1 MATNEFLTQ
10 CERTV
15 NTAAG
20 RDLSADEMEG
30 LVRDMNDTTRRIL
43 ASNEALSL
51 EEAAMRAAEELS
63 NAHALAKQIEAR
75 NKAINTRIAA
85 QRLGELRTTWKD
97 RPDIGL
103 EALLVGRNDART
115 GSRRSVA
122 SEVAQLR
129 GKYQAGINYDFDRAG
144 LVKFIASGSNDR
156 EIADAMWRIGRGES
170 TDGMTRQSV
179 SAAQIIMKWQES
191 ARIDENRAGAWIR
204 KEPGYI
210 VRQSHDIMKIRAAG
224 YDAWRNAILPR
235 LDERTFDGVADR
247 EQFLLNVYNGLAS
260 GVHLTSEKPD
270 WMSGFKGSANAARR
284 ASQERVLHFKDGIA
298 WHEYNQQF
306 GTGSLRE
313 AMFGGLNSAA
323 RNTGMMRVLGTNP
336 QNMFTYL
343 SDTIAEDIRKTGNP
357 AALADYTSQVKRIN
371 RTVMPQID
379 GSLNIPG
386 SVGMANSSAAVRG
399 WLRMSQLG
407 GAVIS
412 SFNDVPVA
420 ATEMRYQGQNF
431 MQAMLGALKG
441 RLTRY
446 NSEEQKEILSSIGV
460 YSDGMTQEIVRRM
473 SGDDSLTG
481 KMGRAQQLFFKYN
494 LMNFW
499 TESGRNSNALM
510 ITNWLA
516 QNAYLPH
523 SGLSDD
529 LRRVLDLHGIGER
542 EWDIYRNMD
551 MADSEGRKFMT
562 TSGIRGVP
570 DDVIAGYVES
580 KGLKPTER
588 AITDARDQL
597 ESQLRGYILDRLN
610 IAMSEPG
617 ERTQA
622 FMKMGTVP
630 GTAIG
635 EAVRFA
641 GQYKSFTAS
650 FMQNVMGREVF
661 GRGYTPAGLG
671 ESKTT
676 SLTNALLRNG
686 NGAFLGAA
694 NLFVW
699 ATMFGYISMQTK
711 LMLKG
716 QTPRPANAKTF
727 LAAAAQGGGLGIL
740 GDFMFGEVNRMG
752 AGPVTSLMGPAASNA
767 DSIVKL
773 LQQTSRGDADLGDWY
788 RTALDNT
795 PFLNVFWLRTAMNG
809 LILNRIQDALD
820 PGSLERYQ
828 RRVEREQGN
837 DFLIPPSQF
846 MIGK

>member
-1 MATNEFLTQ
+1 MANEFLTQ
-10 CERTV
+10 CEMTV

-20 RDLSADEMEG
+20 RKLSEDEMSS
-30 LVRDMNDTTRRIL
+30 LVHDMNDVTNRIL
-43 ASNEALSL
+43 AGNEALSL

-63 NAHALAKQIEAR
+63 NRDQLAKVIEAR

-103 EALLVGRNDART
+103 EAMLVGRNDART

-129 GKYQAGINYDFDRAG
+129 GKYNSGINYDFDQAG
-144 LVKFIASGSNDR
+144 LVKFISSGSNDR
-156 EIADAMWRIGRGES
+156 EIADAMWRIGRGQKL
-170 TDGMTRQSV
+170 DGMTGQSV
-179 SAAQIIMKWQES
+179 EAAKIISKWQES
-191 ARIDENRAGAWIR
+191 ARADENRAGAWVG
-204 KEPGYI
+204 KVPGYI
-210 VRQSHDIMKIRAAG
+210 VRQSHDILKIRAAG
-224 YDAWRNAILPR
+224 YESWRNAILPR
-235 LDERTFDGVADR
+235 LDDVTFDGITDR
-247 EQFLLNVYNGLAS
+247 EKFLKNVYDGLAS
-260 GVHLTSEKPD
+260 GVHLSADKPD
-270 WMSGFKGSANAARR
+270 WMNGFKGSQNAAKR
-284 ASQERVLHFKDGIA
+284 ASQERVLHFKDGVS

-313 AMFGGLNSAA
+313 ALFGGLNNAS
-323 RNTGMMRVLGTNP
+323 RTTGMMRVLGTNP
-336 QNMFTYL
+336 QNMFKYL
-343 SDTIAEDIRKTGNP
+343 ADTISEDLRGTASP
-357 AALADYTSQVKRIN
+357 TAQADFASKVKLLN
-371 RTVMPQID
+371 RTTMPQID

-386 SVGMANSSAAVRG
+386 SVGMANASAGIRG

-412 SFNDVPVA
+412 SFNDVPIS

-431 MQAMLGALKG
+431 MQAVLGAMKG
-441 RLTRY
+441 RFTRY
-446 NSEEQKEILSSIGV
+446 NNAEQKEILSSIGV
-460 YSDGMTQEIVRRM
+460 YSDAMTQEIIRRI
-473 SGDDSLTG
+473 SGDDTLTG

-499 TESGRNSNALM
+499 TESGRNSNAMM

-516 QNAYLPH
+516 KNADHAYSQLPE
-523 SGLSDD
+523 D
-529 LRRVLDLHGIGER
+529 LRRVLDIHGIGDA
-542 EWDIYRNMD
+542 EWNIYRNMD
-551 MADSEGRKFMT
+551 MAGSEGRKFMT
-562 TSGIRGVP
+562 SSGIRGVS
-570 DDVIAGYVES
+570 DEVIASYVEG
-580 KGLKPTER
+580 KGTKVTER
-588 AITDARDQL
+588 SVADARDTL
-597 ESQLRGYILDRLN
+597 EGQLRGYVLDRLN

-622 FMKMGTVP
+622 FMKMGTIP
-630 GTAIG
+630 GTVAG
-635 EAVRFA
+635 EAIRFA

-650 FMQNVMGREVF
+650 FMQNVLGREVF

-671 ESKTT
+671 ESKTA
-676 SLTNALLRNG
+676 SLTNALFRNG
-686 NGAFLGAA
+686 KGAFMGAA

-699 ATMFGYISMQTK
+699 ATLFGYVSMQTK

-716 QTPRPANAKTF
+716 QTPRPADAKTF
-727 LAAAAQGGGLGIL
+727 MAAAAQGGGLGIL

-767 DSIVKL
+767 DSIISL
-773 LQQTSRGDADLGDWY
+773 FQQTSRGDADLGDWY

-809 LILNRIQDALD
+809 LILNRIQDALN

-837 DFLIPPSQF
+837 DFLVPPSQF
-846 MIGK
+846 ILGR

>member
-1 MATNEFLTQ
+1 MANEFLTQ
-10 CERTV
+10 CEMTV

-20 RDLSADEMEG
+20 RKLSETEMES
-30 LVRDMNDTTRRIL
+30 LVRDMNDTTNRIL

-51 EEAAMRAAEELS
+51 EEAAMRAADELS
-63 NAHALAKQIEAR
+63 NSDKLSKVIEAR

-85 QRLGELRTTWKD
+85 QRLSELRTTWKD

-103 EALLVGRNDART
+103 EAILVGRNDART

-129 GKYQAGINYDFDRAG
+129 GKYHAGINYDLDQAG

-156 EIADAMWRIGRGES
+156 EIADAMWRIGREMK
-170 TDGMTRQSV
+170 TDGMTKQSV

-210 VRQSHDIMKIRAAG
+210 VRQSHDILKIRSAG
-224 YDAWRNAILPR
+224 YEAWRDAILPR
-235 LDERTFDGVADR
+235 LDERTFDGVSDR
-247 EQFLLNVYNGLAS
+247 ESFMSNVYKGLAS

-270 WMSGFKGSANAARR
+270 WMNGFKGSQNAAKR
-284 ASQERVLHFKDGIA
+284 ASQERVLHFKDGVS

-313 AMFGGLNSAA
+313 AIFGGLNSAA
-323 RNTGMMRVLGTNP
+323 RTTGMMRVLGTNP
-336 QNMFTYL
+336 QNMFKYL
-343 SDTIAEDIRKTGNP
+343 ADSLGEDVKKSGNP
-357 AALADYTSQVKRIN
+357 AALADYMTQVRRLN
-371 RTVMPQID
+371 RNTMPQVD

-386 SVGMANSSAAVRG
+386 SVGLANTSSTIRG
-399 WLRMSQLG
+399 WLRMTQLG

-431 MQAMLGALKG
+431 MSALLTAMKG
-441 RLTRY
+441 RFSRY
-446 NSEEQKEILSSIGV
+446 TSAEQKEILSSVGV
-460 YSDGMTQEIVRRM
+460 YSDTMTQEIIRRI
-473 SGDDSLTG
+473 SGDDTLTG

-499 TESGRNSNALM
+499 TESGRNSNAMM

-516 QNAYLPH
+516 QNAELPH
-523 SGLSDD
+523 IRLNDD
-529 LRRVLDLHGIGER
+529 LRRVLDLHGIGEK
-542 EWDIYRNMD
+542 EWELLRGME
-551 MADSEGRKFMT
+551 MSGSEGRKFMT
-562 TSGIRGVP
+562 GSGIRGIP
-570 DDVIAGYVES
+570 EEQIAAYVES
-580 KGLKPTER
+580 KGMKATER
-588 AITDARDQL
+588 AISDARETL
-597 ESQLRGYILDRLN
+597 EGQLRGYVLDRLN

-622 FMKMGTVP
+622 LMKMGTVP
-630 GTAIG
+630 GTVPG
-635 EAVRFA
+635 EAIRFA

-650 FMQNVMGREVF
+650 FMQNVLGREVF

-676 SLTNALLRNG
+676 SLSNALLRNG
-686 NGAFLGAA
+686 KGAFMGAA

-699 ATMFGYISMQTK
+699 ATMFGYISLQTK

-716 QTPRPANAKTF
+716 QTPRPADGKTF

-767 DSIVKL
+767 DSIITL
-773 LQQTSRGDADLGDWY
+773 LQQSTRGDAKLGDFY
-788 RTALDNT
+788 RAALDNT

-828 RRVEREQGN
+828 RRVQREQGN
-837 DFLIPPSQF
+837 EFLIPPSQF
-846 MIGK
+846 MLGK

>member
-1 MATNEFLTQ
+1 MANEFLTQ
-10 CERTV
+10 CEMTV

-20 RDLSADEMEG
+20 RKLSEDEMSS
-30 LVRDMNDTTRRIL
+30 LVRDMNDVTNRIL
-43 ASNEALSL
+43 ADNEALSL

-63 NAHALAKQIEAR
+63 NRDQLAKVIEAR

-103 EALLVGRNDART
+103 EAMLVGRNDART

-129 GKYQAGINYDFDRAG
+129 GKYNSGINYDFDQAG
-144 LVKFIASGSNDR
+144 LVKFISSGSNDR
-156 EIADAMWRIGRGES
+156 EIADAMWRIGRGQKL
-170 TDGMTRQSV
+170 DGMTWQSV
-179 SAAQIIMKWQES
+179 EAAKIISKWQES
-191 ARIDENRAGAWIR
+191 ARVDENRAGAWVG
-204 KEPGYI
+204 KVPGYI
-210 VRQSHDIMKIRAAG
+210 VRQSHDILKIRAAG
-224 YDAWRNAILPR
+224 YESWRNAILPR
-235 LDERTFDGVADR
+235 LDDATFDGITDR
-247 EQFLLNVYNGLAS
+247 EQFLKNVYDGLAS
-260 GVHLTSEKPD
+260 GVHLSADKPD
-270 WMSGFKGSANAARR
+270 WMNGFKGSQNAAKR
-284 ASQERVLHFKDGIA
+284 ASQERVLHFKDGVS

-313 AMFGGLNSAA
+313 ALFGGLNNAA
-323 RNTGMMRVLGTNP
+323 RTTGMMRVLGTNP
-336 QNMFTYL
+336 QNMFKYL
-343 SDTIAEDIRKTGNP
+343 VDTISEDLRGTASP
-357 AALADYTSQVKRIN
+357 AAQADFASKVKRLI
-371 RTVMPQID
+371 RTTMPQID

-386 SVGMANSSAAVRG
+386 SVGMANASAGIRG

-412 SFNDVPVA
+412 SFNDVPIS

-431 MQAMLGALKG
+431 MQAVLGAMKG
-441 RLTRY
+441 RFTRY
-446 NSEEQKEILSSIGV
+446 NNAEQKEILSSIGV
-460 YSDGMTQEIVRRM
+460 YSDAMTQEIIRRI
-473 SGDDSLTG
+473 SGDDTLTG

-499 TESGRNSNALM
+499 TESGRNSNAMM

-516 QNAYLPH
+516 KNADHTYSQLPE
-523 SGLSDD
+523 D
-529 LRRVLDLHGIGER
+529 LRRVLDIHGIGDA
-542 EWDIYRNMD
+542 EWNIYRNMD

-562 TSGIRGVP
+562 SSGIRGVP
-570 DDVIAGYVES
+570 DEVIASYVEG
-580 KGLKPTER
+580 KGMKVTER
-588 AITDARDQL
+588 SVADARDTL
-597 ESQLRGYILDRLN
+597 EGQLRGYVLDRLN

-622 FMKMGTVP
+622 FMKMGTIP
-630 GTAIG
+630 GTVAG
-635 EAVRFA
+635 EAIRFA

-650 FMQNVMGREVF
+650 FMQNVLGREVF

-671 ESKTT
+671 ESKTA
-676 SLTNALLRNG
+676 SLTNALFRNG
-686 NGAFLGAA
+686 KGAFMGAA

-699 ATMFGYISMQTK
+699 ATLFGYVSMQTK

-716 QTPRPANAKTF
+716 QTPRPPDAKTF
-727 LAAAAQGGGLGIL
+727 MAAAAQGGGLGIL

-767 DSIVKL
+767 DSIITL
-773 LQQTSRGDADLGDWY
+773 LQQTTRGDADLGDWY
-788 RTALDNT
+788 RTSLDNT

-837 DFLIPPSQF
+837 TFMLPPSQF
-846 MIGK
+846 MLGR

>member
-1 MATNEFLTQ
+1 MANEFLTQ
-10 CERTV
+10 CEITV

-20 RDLSADEMEG
+20 RKLSDQEMES
-30 LVRDMNDTTRRIL
+30 LVKDMNDTTNRIL
-43 ASNEALSL
+43 AGNEALSL

-63 NAHALAKQIEAR
+63 NRDHLAKVIEAR
-75 NKAINTRIAA
+75 NKAINMRIAA
-85 QRLGELRTTWKD
+85 QRLSELRTTWKD

-103 EALLVGRNDART
+103 EAMLVGRNEART
-115 GSRRSVA
+115 SSRRSVA

-129 GKYQAGINYDFDRAG
+129 GKYNSGINYDFDQAG
-144 LVKFIASGSNDR
+144 LVKFISSGSNDR
-156 EIADAMWRIGRGES
+156 EIADAMWRIGRGQKL
-170 TDGMTRQSV
+170 DGMTWQSV
-179 SAAQIIMKWQES
+179 EAAKIISKWQES
-191 ARIDENRAGAWIR
+191 ARVDENRAGAWVG
-204 KEPGYI
+204 KVPGYI
-210 VRQSHDIMKIRAAG
+210 VRQSHDILKIRAAG
-224 YDAWRNAILPR
+224 YESWRNAILPR
-235 LDERTFDGVADR
+235 LDDVTFDGRTDR
-247 EQFLLNVYNGLAS
+247 EQFLKNVYGGLAS
-260 GVHLTSEKPD
+260 GVHLSADKPD
-270 WMSGFKGSANAARR
+270 WMNGFKGSQNTAKR
-284 ASQERVLHFKDGIA
+284 ASQERVLHFKDGVS

-313 AMFGGLNSAA
+313 ALFGGLNNAA
-323 RNTGMMRVLGTNP
+323 RTTGMMRVLGTNP
-336 QNMFTYL
+336 QNMFKYL
-343 SDTIAEDIRKTGNP
+343 SDTISEDLRGSASP
-357 AALADYTSQVKRIN
+357 AAQADFASKVKRLN
-371 RTVMPQID
+371 RSTMPQID

-386 SVGMANSSAAVRG
+386 SVGMANVSAGIRG

-412 SFNDVPVA
+412 SFNDVPIS

-431 MQAMLGALKG
+431 MQAVLGAMKG
-441 RLTRY
+441 RFTRY
-446 NSEEQKEILSSIGV
+446 NSAEQKEILSSIGV
-460 YSDGMTQEIVRRM
+460 YSDAMTQEIIRRI
-473 SGDDSLTG
+473 SGDDTLTG

-499 TESGRNSNALM
+499 TESGRNSNAMM

-516 QNAYLPH
+516 KNADHSYSQLPE
-523 SGLSDD
+523 D
-529 LRRVLDLHGIGER
+529 LRRVLDIHGIGDA
-542 EWDIYRNMD
+542 EWNIYRNMD

-562 TSGIRGVP
+562 SSGIRGVP
-570 DDVIAGYVES
+570 DEVIASYVEG
-580 KGLKPTER
+580 KGMKVTER
-588 AITDARDQL
+588 SVADARDTL
-597 ESQLRGYILDRLN
+597 EGQLRGYVLDRLN

-630 GTAIG
+630 GTVAG
-635 EAVRFA
+635 EAIRFA

-650 FMQNVMGREVF
+650 FMQNVLGREVF

-676 SLTNALLRNG
+676 SLTNALFRNG
-686 NGAFLGAA
+686 KGAFMGAA

-699 ATMFGYISMQTK
+699 ATLFGYVSMQTK

-716 QTPRPANAKTF
+716 QTPRPPDAKTF
-727 LAAAAQGGGLGIL
+727 MAAAAQGGGLGIL

-767 DSIVKL
+767 DSIITL
-773 LQQTSRGDADLGDWY
+773 LQQTTRGDADLGDWY
-788 RTALDNT
+788 RTSLDNT

-837 DFLIPPSQF
+837 TFMLPPSQF
-846 MIGK
+846 MLGR

>member
-1 MATNEFLTQ
+1 MAANEFLTQ

-15 NTAAG
+15 NAAAG
-20 RDLSADEMEG
+20 RDLSPDEMES
-30 LVRDMNDTTRRIL
+30 LVRDMRDTTERIM
-43 ASNEALSL
+43 AGNEALSL
-51 EEAAMRAAEELS
+51 EEAALRAAEQLS
-63 NAHALAKQIEAR
+63 NADVLAKQIEAR

-115 GSRRSVA
+115 GSRRSVS

-129 GKYQAGINYDFDRAG
+129 GKYHAGINFDFDSAD

-156 EIADAMWRIGRGES
+156 EIAEAMWRIGRGEP

-179 SAAQIIMKWQES
+179 AAAQIISKWQES

-224 YDAWRNAILPR
+224 FDAWRNAILPR
-235 LDERTFDGVADR
+235 LDERTFDGVSDR
-247 EQFLLNVYNGLAS
+247 DQFMRSVYNGLAS

-270 WMSGFKGSANAARR
+270 WMNGFKGSANAAKR
-284 ASQERVLHFKDGIA
+284 ASQERVLHFKDGIS

-313 AMFGGLNSAA
+313 AVFGGLNSAA

-336 QNMFTYL
+336 GNMFKYL
-343 SDTIAEDIRKTGNP
+343 TDTIADDVSKSGNP
-357 AALADYTSQVKRIN
+357 AALADYMTKVRRLN
-371 RTVMPQID
+371 RTTMPQVD

-386 SVGMANSSAAVRG
+386 SVGWANASANVRG

-412 SFNDVPVA
+412 SFNDVPIS

-431 MQAMLGALKG
+431 MQAVLGAMKG
-441 RLTRY
+441 RFTRY
-446 NSEEQKEILSSIGV
+446 TSAEQKEILSSIGV
-460 YSDGMTQEIVRRM
+460 YSDAMTQEIIRRI

-499 TESGRNSNALM
+499 TESGRNSNAMM

-516 QNAYLPH
+516 QNADQAHARLPE
-523 SGLSDD
+523 D
-529 LRRVLDLHGIGER
+529 LRRVLDLHGIGDR
-542 EWDIYRNMD
+542 EWEIFRHMD

-570 DDVIAGYVES
+570 DDVISGYVQS

-588 AITDARDQL
+588 AIADARDQL
-597 ESQLRGYILDRLN
+597 EGQLRGYILDRLN

-617 ERTQA
+617 DRTQA

-630 GTAIG
+630 GTVAG
-635 EAVRFA
+635 EAIRFA

-650 FMQNVMGREVF
+650 FMQNVLGREVF

-676 SLTNALLRNG
+676 SMTNALLKNG
-686 NGAFLGAA
+686 KGAFIGTA

-699 ATMFGYISMQTK
+699 ATLFGYTSMQAK

-716 QTPRPANAKTF
+716 QTPRPADFKTF
-727 LAAAAQGGGLGIL
+727 AAAAAQGGGLGIL

-767 DSIVKL
+767 DSIVTL

-788 RTALDNT
+788 RTTLDNT

-837 DFLIPPSQF
+837 EFLVPPSQF
-846 MIGK
+846 MLGR

>member
-1 MATNEFLTQ
+1 MAANEFLTQ
-10 CERTV
+10 CERSV
-15 NTAAG
+15 NAAAG
-20 RDLSADEMEG
+20 RELSSDEMES

-43 ASNEALSL
+43 ATNEALSL

-63 NAHALAKQIEAR
+63 NADMLAKQIEAR
-75 NKAINTRIAA
+75 NKAINARIAA
-85 QRLGELRTTWKD
+85 QRLRELRTIWKD

-103 EALLVGRNDART
+103 EAMLVGRNDARI
-115 GSRRSVA
+115 GARRSVS

-129 GKYQAGINYDFDRAG
+129 GKYHSGINYDFDRAG
-144 LVKFIASGSNDR
+144 LVQFIASGSNDR
-156 EIADAMWRIGRGES
+156 EIADAMWRIGRGQS
-170 TDGMTRQSV
+170 TDGMTKQSV
-179 SAAQIIMKWQES
+179 SAAQIIMKWQET

-224 YDAWRNAILPR
+224 YEAWRNAILPR

-247 EQFLLNVYNGLAS
+247 EQFMRNIYNGLAS

-270 WMSGFKGSANAARR
+270 WMNGFKGSANAAKR
-284 ASQERVLHFKDGIA
+284 ASQERILHFKDGIS

-313 AMFGGLNSAA
+313 ALFGGLNSAA
-323 RNTGMMRVLGTNP
+323 RTTGMMRVLGTNP
-336 QNMFTYL
+336 QNMFKYL
-343 SDTIAEDIRKTGNP
+343 TDTIAEDISKSGRP
-357 AALADYTSQVKRIN
+357 AALADYMTKVRRIN
-371 RTVMPQID
+371 RTVMPQVD

-386 SVGMANSSAAVRG
+386 SVGWANASAAVRG

-412 SFNDVPVA
+412 SFNDVPIA

-431 MQAMLGALKG
+431 MQALLGAMRG
-441 RLTRY
+441 RFTRY
-446 NSEEQKEILSSIGV
+446 NSAEQKEILSS
-460 YSDGMTQEIVRRM
+460 
-473 SGDDSLTG
+473 
-481 KMGRAQQLFFKYN
+481 K
-494 LMNFW
+494 
-499 TESGRNSNALM
+499 
-510 ITNWLA
+510 
-516 QNAYLPH
+516 
-523 SGLSDD
+523 
-529 LRRVLDLHGIGER
+529 GI
-542 EWDIYRNMD
+542 
-551 MADSEGRKFMT
+551 
-562 TSGIRGVP
+562 
-570 DDVIAGYVES
+570 
-580 KGLKPTER
+580 KPTQR
-588 AITDARDQL
+588 AIADARDQL
-597 ESQLRGYILDRLN
+597 EGQLRGYILDRLN

-617 ERTQA
+617 DRTQA

-630 GTAIG
+630 GTVAG
-635 EAVRFA
+635 EAIRFA

-650 FMQNVMGREVF
+650 FMQNVLGREVF
-661 GRGYTPAGLG
+661 GRGYIPAGLG
-671 ESKTT
+671 ESKTG

-686 NGAFLGAA
+686 KGAFLGAA

-699 ATMFGYISMQTK
+699 ATMFGYISMQSK

-716 QTPRPANAKTF
+716 QTPRPADAKTF
-727 LAAAAQGGGLGIL
+727 LAAASQGGGLGIL

-767 DSIVKL
+767 DSIITL
-773 LQQTSRGDADLGDWY
+773 LQQTTRGDADLGDWY

-837 DFLIPPSQF
+837 EFLIPPSQF
-846 MIGK
+846 MLGK

>member
-1 MATNEFLTQ
+1 MAANEFLTQ

-15 NTAAG
+15 NSAAG
-20 RDLSADEMEG
+20 RDLSPDEMES
-30 LVRDMNDTTRRIL
+30 LVRDMRDTTERIM

-51 EEAAMRAAEELS
+51 EEAALRAAEELS
-63 NAHALAKQIEAR
+63 NADVLAKQIEAR

-115 GSRRSVA
+115 GSRRSVS
-122 SEVAQLR
+122 SETAQLR
-129 GKYQAGINYDFDRAG
+129 GKYHAGINYDFDRAD

-156 EIADAMWRIGRGES
+156 EIAEAMWRIGRGES

-179 SAAQIIMKWQES
+179 SAAQIISKWQES

-224 YDAWRNAILPR
+224 FDAWRNAILPR
-235 LDERTFDGVADR
+235 LDERTFDGVNDR
-247 EQFLLNVYNGLAS
+247 DQFMRNVYNGLAS

-270 WMSGFKGSANAARR
+270 WMNGFKGSANAARR
-284 ASQERVLHFKDGIA
+284 ASQERVLHFKDGIS

-313 AMFGGLNSAA
+313 AVFGGLNSAA

-336 QNMFTYL
+336 GNMFKYL
-343 SDTIAEDIRKTGNP
+343 TDTIADDVSKSGNP
-357 AALADYTSQVKRIN
+357 AALADYMTKVRRLN
-371 RTVMPQID
+371 RTVMPQVD

-386 SVGMANSSAAVRG
+386 SVGWANASANVRG

-412 SFNDVPVA
+412 SFNDVPIS

-431 MQAMLGALKG
+431 MQAVLGAMKG
-441 RLTRY
+441 RFTRY
-446 NSEEQKEILSSIGV
+446 TSAEQKEILSSIGV
-460 YSDGMTQEIVRRM
+460 YSDAMTQEIIRRI

-499 TESGRNSNALM
+499 TESGRNSNAMM

-516 QNAYLPH
+516 QNADQAHARLP
-523 SGLSDD
+523 DD
-529 LRRVLDLHGIGER
+529 LRRVLDLHGIGDR
-542 EWDIYRNMD
+542 EWEIFRHMD
-551 MADSEGRKFMT
+551 MAESEGRKFMT

-570 DDVIAGYVES
+570 DDVISGYVQS

-588 AITDARDQL
+588 AIADARDQL
-597 ESQLRGYILDRLN
+597 EGQLRGYVLDRLN

-617 ERTQA
+617 DRTQA

-630 GTAIG
+630 GTVAG
-635 EAVRFA
+635 EAIRFA

-650 FMQNVMGREVF
+650 FMQNVLGREVF

-676 SLTNALLRNG
+676 SMTNALMRNG
-686 NGAFLGAA
+686 NGAFIGAA

-699 ATMFGYISMQTK
+699 ATLFGYTSMQAK
-711 LMLKG
+711 LLLKG
-716 QTPRPANAKTF
+716 QTPRPADAKTF

-767 DSIVKL
+767 DSIITL
-773 LQQTSRGDADLGDWY
+773 LQSTTRGDADLGDWY
-788 RTALDNT
+788 RTTLDNT

-837 DFLIPPSQF
+837 EFLVPPSQF
-846 MIGK
+846 MLGR

>member
-1 MATNEFLTQ
+1 MANEFLTQ
-10 CERTV
+10 CEMTV

-20 RDLSADEMEG
+20 RKLSEDEMSS
-30 LVRDMNDTTRRIL
+30 LVRDMNDVTNRIL
-43 ASNEALSL
+43 AGNEALSL

-63 NAHALAKQIEAR
+63 NRDQLAKVIEAR

-103 EALLVGRNDART
+103 EAMLVGRNDART

-129 GKYQAGINYDFDRAG
+129 GKYNSGINYDFDQAG
-144 LVKFIASGSNDR
+144 LVKFISSGSNDR
-156 EIADAMWRIGRGES
+156 EIADAMWRIGRGQKLY
-170 TDGMTRQSV
+170 GMTWQSV
-179 SAAQIIMKWQES
+179 EAAKIISKWQES
-191 ARIDENRAGAWIR
+191 ARVDENRAGAWVG
-204 KEPGYI
+204 KVPGYI
-210 VRQSHDIMKIRAAG
+210 VRQSHDILKIRAAG
-224 YDAWRNAILPR
+224 YESWRNAILPR
-235 LDERTFDGVADR
+235 LDDATFDGITDR
-247 EQFLLNVYNGLAS
+247 EQFLKNVYDGLAS
-260 GVHLTSEKPD
+260 GVHLSADKPD
-270 WMSGFKGSANAARR
+270 WMNGFKGSQNAAKR
-284 ASQERVLHFKDGIA
+284 ASQERVLHFKDGVS

-313 AMFGGLNSAA
+313 ALFGGLNNAA
-323 RNTGMMRVLGTNP
+323 RTTGMMRVLGTNP
-336 QNMFTYL
+336 QNMFKYL
-343 SDTIAEDIRKTGNP
+343 VDTISEDLRGTASP
-357 AALADYTSQVKRIN
+357 AAQADFASKVKRLI
-371 RTVMPQID
+371 RTTMPQID

-386 SVGMANSSAAVRG
+386 SVGMANASAGIRG

-412 SFNDVPVA
+412 SFNDVPIS

-431 MQAMLGALKG
+431 MQAVLGAMKG
-441 RLTRY
+441 RFTRY
-446 NSEEQKEILSSIGV
+446 NNAEQKEILSSIGV
-460 YSDGMTQEIVRRM
+460 YSDAMTQEIIRRI
-473 SGDDSLTG
+473 SGDDTLNG

-499 TESGRNSNALM
+499 TESGRNSNAMM

-516 QNAYLPH
+516 KNADHTYSQLPE
-523 SGLSDD
+523 D
-529 LRRVLDLHGIGER
+529 LRRVLDIHGIGDA
-542 EWDIYRNMD
+542 EWNIYRNMD

-562 TSGIRGVP
+562 SSGIRGVP
-570 DDVIAGYVES
+570 DEVIASYVEG
-580 KGLKPTER
+580 KGMKVTER
-588 AITDARDQL
+588 SVADARDTL
-597 ESQLRGYILDRLN
+597 EGQLRGYVLDRLN

-622 FMKMGTVP
+622 FMKMGTIP
-630 GTAIG
+630 GTVAG
-635 EAVRFA
+635 EAIRFA

-650 FMQNVMGREVF
+650 FMQNVLGREVF

-671 ESKTT
+671 ESKTA
-676 SLTNALLRNG
+676 SLTNALFRNG
-686 NGAFLGAA
+686 KGAFMGAA

-699 ATMFGYISMQTK
+699 ATLFGYVSMQTK

-716 QTPRPANAKTF
+716 QTPRPPDAKTF
-727 LAAAAQGGGLGIL
+727 MAAAAQGGGLGIL

-767 DSIVKL
+767 DSIITL
-773 LQQTSRGDADLGDWY
+773 LQQTTRGDADLGDWY
-788 RTALDNT
+788 RTSLDNT

-837 DFLIPPSQF
+837 TFMLPPSQF
-846 MIGK
+846 MLGR

>member
-1 MATNEFLTQ
+1 MAANDFLTQ

-15 NTAAG
+15 NAAAG
-20 RDLSADEMEG
+20 RDLSPDEMET
-30 LVRDMNDTTRRIL
+30 LVRDMRNTTERIM
-43 ASNEALSL
+43 AGNEALSL
-51 EEAAMRAAEELS
+51 EEAALRAAEELS
-63 NAHALAKQIEAR
+63 NADVLAKQIEAR

-115 GSRRSVA
+115 GSRRSVS

-129 GKYQAGINYDFDRAG
+129 GKYHAGINYDFDRAD

-156 EIADAMWRIGRGES
+156 EIADAMWRIGRGEK
-170 TDGMTRQSV
+170 TDGMTQQSV
-179 SAAQIIMKWQES
+179 SAAKIIMKWQET
-191 ARIDENRAGAWIR
+191 ARVDENRAGAWIG
-204 KEPGYI
+204 KMPGYI
-210 VRQSHDIMKIRAAG
+210 VRQSHDIMKIRASG
-224 YDAWRNAILPR
+224 FDAWRNAILPR
-235 LDERTFDGVADR
+235 LDERTFDGVSDR
-247 EQFLLNVYNGLAS
+247 DQFMRSVYNGLAS

-270 WMSGFKGSANAARR
+270 WMNGFKGSANAAKR
-284 ASQERVLHFKDGIA
+284 ASQERVLHFKDGIS

-306 GTGSLRE
+306 GTSSLRE
-313 AMFGGLNSAA
+313 AVFGGLNSAA
-323 RNTGMMRVLGTNP
+323 RNTGIMRVLGTNP
-336 QNMFTYL
+336 GNMFKYL
-343 SDTIAEDIRKTGNP
+343 TDTIANDVSKSGNP
-357 AALADYTSQVKRIN
+357 AALADYMTKVRRLN
-371 RTVMPQID
+371 RTVMPQVD

-386 SVGMANSSAAVRG
+386 SVGWADASANVRG

-412 SFNDVPVA
+412 SFNDVPIS

-431 MQAMLGALKG
+431 MQAVLGAMKG
-441 RLTRY
+441 RFTRY
-446 NSEEQKEILSSIGV
+446 TSAEQKEILSSIGV
-460 YSDGMTQEIVRRM
+460 YSDAMTQEIIRRI

-499 TESGRNSNALM
+499 TESGRNSNAMM

-516 QNAYLPH
+516 QNADQAHARLPE
-523 SGLSDD
+523 D
-529 LRRVLDLHGIGER
+529 LRRVLDLHGIGDR
-542 EWDIYRNMD
+542 EWEIFRHMD

-570 DDVIAGYVES
+570 DDVISGYVQS

-588 AITDARDQL
+588 AISDARDQL
-597 ESQLRGYILDRLN
+597 EGQLRGYILDRLN

-617 ERTQA
+617 DRTQA

-630 GTAIG
+630 GTVAG
-635 EAVRFA
+635 EAIRFA

-650 FMQNVMGREVF
+650 FMQNVLGREVF

-676 SLTNALLRNG
+676 SMTNALMRNG
-686 NGAFLGAA
+686 SGTFIGAA

-699 ATMFGYISMQTK
+699 ATLFGYTSMQAK
-711 LMLKG
+711 LLLKG
-716 QTPRPANAKTF
+716 QTPRPADAKTF

-767 DSIVKL
+767 DSVITL
-773 LQQTSRGDADLGDWY
+773 LQSTTRGDADLGDWY
-788 RTALDNT
+788 RTSLDNT

-846 MIGK
+846 MLGK

>member
-1 MATNEFLTQ
+1 MANEFLTQ
-10 CERTV
+10 CEITV

-20 RDLSADEMEG
+20 RKLSDQEMES
-30 LVRDMNDTTRRIL
+30 LVKDMNDTTNRIL
-43 ASNEALSL
+43 AGNEALSL

-63 NAHALAKQIEAR
+63 NRDHLAKVIEAR
-75 NKAINTRIAA
+75 NKAINMRIAA
-85 QRLGELRTTWKD
+85 QRLSELRTTWKD

-103 EALLVGRNDART
+103 EAMLVGRNEART
-115 GSRRSVA
+115 SSRRSVA

-129 GKYQAGINYDFDRAG
+129 GKYNSGINYDFDQAG
-144 LVKFIASGSNDR
+144 LVKFISSGSNDR
-156 EIADAMWRIGRGES
+156 EIADAMWRIGRGQKL
-170 TDGMTRQSV
+170 DGMTWQSV
-179 SAAQIIMKWQES
+179 EAAKIISKWQES
-191 ARIDENRAGAWIR
+191 ARVDENRAGAWVG
-204 KEPGYI
+204 KVPGYI
-210 VRQSHDIMKIRAAG
+210 VRQSHDILKIRAAG
-224 YDAWRNAILPR
+224 YESWRNAILPR
-235 LDERTFDGVADR
+235 LDDVTFDGITDR
-247 EQFLLNVYNGLAS
+247 EQFLKNVYGGLAS
-260 GVHLTSEKPD
+260 GVHLSADKPD
-270 WMSGFKGSANAARR
+270 WMNGFKGSQNTAKR
-284 ASQERVLHFKDGIA
+284 ASQERVLHFKDGVS

-313 AMFGGLNSAA
+313 ALFGGLNNAA
-323 RNTGMMRVLGTNP
+323 RTTGMMRVLGTNP
-336 QNMFTYL
+336 QNMFKYL
-343 SDTIAEDIRKTGNP
+343 SDTISEDLRGSASP
-357 AALADYTSQVKRIN
+357 AAQADFASKVKRLN
-371 RTVMPQID
+371 RSTMPQID

-386 SVGMANSSAAVRG
+386 SVGMANVSAGIRG

-412 SFNDVPVA
+412 SFNDVPIS

-431 MQAMLGALKG
+431 MQAVLGAMKG
-441 RLTRY
+441 RFTRY
-446 NSEEQKEILSSIGV
+446 NSAEQKEILSSIGV
-460 YSDGMTQEIVRRM
+460 YSDAWTQEIIRRI
-473 SGDDSLTG
+473 SGDDTLTG

-499 TESGRNSNALM
+499 TESGRNSNAMM

-516 QNAYLPH
+516 KNADHSYSQLPE
-523 SGLSDD
+523 D
-529 LRRVLDLHGIGER
+529 LRRVLDIHGIGDA
-542 EWDIYRNMD
+542 EWNIYRNMD

-562 TSGIRGVP
+562 SSGIRGVP
-570 DDVIAGYVES
+570 DEVIASYVEG
-580 KGLKPTER
+580 KGMKVTER
-588 AITDARDQL
+588 SVADARDTL
-597 ESQLRGYILDRLN
+597 EGQLRGYVLDRLN

-630 GTAIG
+630 GTVAG
-635 EAVRFA
+635 EAIRFA

-650 FMQNVMGREVF
+650 FMQNVLGREVF

-676 SLTNALLRNG
+676 SLTNALFRNG
-686 NGAFLGAA
+686 KGAFMGAA

-699 ATMFGYISMQTK
+699 ATLFGYVSMQTK

-716 QTPRPANAKTF
+716 QTPRPPDAKTF
-727 LAAAAQGGGLGIL
+727 MAAAAQGGGLGIL

-767 DSIVKL
+767 DSIITL
-773 LQQTSRGDADLGDWY
+773 LQQTTRGDADLGDWY
-788 RTALDNT
+788 RTSLDNT

-837 DFLIPPSQF
+837 TFMLPPSQF
-846 MIGK
+846 MLGR

>member
-1 MATNEFLTQ
+1 MANEFLTQ
-10 CERTV
+10 CEMTV
-15 NTAAG
+15 NAAAG
-20 RDLSADEMEG
+20 RKLSEQEMES
-30 LVRDMNDTTRRIL
+30 LVKDMNDTTNRIL
-43 ASNEALSL
+43 AGNEALSL

-63 NAHALAKQIEAR
+63 NRDQLAKVIEAR

-103 EALLVGRNDART
+103 EAMLVGRNDART

-129 GKYQAGINYDFDRAG
+129 GKYNSGINYDFDKAG
-144 LVKFIASGSNDR
+144 LVKFISSGSNDR
-156 EIADAMWRIGRGES
+156 EIADAMWRIGRGEKL
-170 TDGMTRQSV
+170 DGMTQQSID
-179 SAAQIIMKWQES
+179 AAKIISKWQES
-191 ARIDENRAGAWIR
+191 ARMDQNRAGAWIG
-204 KEPGYI
+204 KVPGYI
-210 VRQSHDIMKIRAAG
+210 VRQSHDILKIRAAG
-224 YDAWRNAILPR
+224 YESWRNTILPR
-235 LDERTFDGVADR
+235 LDDVTFDGINDR
-247 EQFLLNVYNGLAS
+247 EQFLKNVYEGLAS
-260 GVHLTSEKPD
+260 GIHLSGDKPD
-270 WMSGFKGSANAARR
+270 WMNGFKGSQNAAKR
-284 ASQERVLHFKDGIA
+284 ASQERVLHFKDGVS

-306 GTGSLRE
+306 GSGSLRE
-313 AMFGGLNSAA
+313 ALFGGLNNAA
-323 RNTGMMRVLGTNP
+323 RSTGMMRVLGTNP
-336 QNMFTYL
+336 QNMFKYL
-343 SDTIAEDIRKTGNP
+343 ADTIAEDLRGTASP
-357 AALADYTSQVKRIN
+357 AAQADFASKVRRLN
-371 RTVMPQID
+371 RTTMPQID

-386 SVGMANSSAAVRG
+386 SVGMANVSAGIRG

-412 SFNDVPVA
+412 SFNDVPIS

-431 MQAMLGALKG
+431 MESLLTAMKG
-441 RLTRY
+441 RFSRY
-446 NSEEQKEILSSIGV
+446 SGAEQKEILSSIGV
-460 YSDGMTQEIVRRM
+460 YSYAMTQEIIRRI

-499 TESGRNSNALM
+499 TESGRNSNAMM

-516 QNAYLPH
+516 KNAEHTYAQLPE
-523 SGLSDD
+523 D
-529 LRRVLDLHGIGER
+529 LRRVLDLHGIGDP
-542 EWDIYRNMD
+542 EWEIYRKMD
-551 MADSEGRKFMT
+551 MADAEGRQFMT
-562 TSGIRGVP
+562 SSGIRGVP
-570 DDVIAGYVES
+570 DNVIASYVEG
-580 KGLKPTER
+580 KGLKVTDR
-588 AITDARDQL
+588 SIADARDTL
-597 ESQLRGYILDRLN
+597 EGQLRGYVLDRLN

-650 FMQNVMGREVF
+650 FMQNVLGREVF

-671 ESKTT
+671 ESKTA

-686 NGAFLGAA
+686 KGAFMGAA

-699 ATMFGYISMQTK
+699 ATLFGYISMQSK

-716 QTPRPANAKTF
+716 QTPRPADAKTF
-727 LAAAAQGGGLGIL
+727 LAAASQGGGLGIL
-740 GDFMFGEVNRMG
+740 GDFMFGQVNRMG
-752 AGPVTSLMGPAASNA
+752 AGAVTSLMGPAASNA
-767 DSIVKL
+767 DAIITL
-773 LQQTSRGDADLGDWY
+773 LQQTTRGDAKLGDWY

-795 PFLNVFWLRTAMNG
+795 PFLNVFWLRTSMNG

-828 RRVEREQGN
+828 RRVERDQGN
-837 DFLIPPSQF
+837 QFLIPPSQF
-846 MIGK
+846 MLGK

>member
-1 MATNEFLTQ
+1 MAANDFLTQ

-15 NTAAG
+15 NAAAG
-20 RDLSADEMEG
+20 RDLSPDEMET
-30 LVRDMNDTTRRIL
+30 LVRDMRDTTERIM
-43 ASNEALSL
+43 AGNEALSL
-51 EEAAMRAAEELS
+51 EEAALRAAEELS
-63 NAHALAKQIEAR
+63 NADVLAKQIEAR

-115 GSRRSVA
+115 GSRRSVS

-129 GKYQAGINYDFDRAG
+129 GKYHAGINYDFDRAD

-156 EIADAMWRIGRGES
+156 EIADAMWRIGRGEK
-170 TDGMTRQSV
+170 TDGMTQQSV
-179 SAAQIIMKWQES
+179 SAAKIIMKWQET
-191 ARIDENRAGAWIR
+191 ARVDENRAGAWIG
-204 KEPGYI
+204 KMPGYI
-210 VRQSHDIMKIRAAG
+210 VRQSHDILKIRAAG
-224 YDAWRNAILPR
+224 YESWHNAILPR
-235 LDERTFDGVADR
+235 LDDVTFDGITDR
-247 EQFLLNVYNGLAS
+247 ESFLSDVYDGLAS

-270 WMSGFKGSANAARR
+270 WMNGFKGSANAAKR
-284 ASQERVLHFKDGIA
+284 ASQERVLHFKDGVA
-298 WHEYNQQF
+298 WHEYNEQF

-313 AMFGGLNSAA
+313 AVFGGLNSAA
-323 RNTGMMRVLGTNP
+323 RTTGMMRMLGTNP
-336 QNMFTYL
+336 QNMFNYL
-343 SDTIAEDIRKTGNP
+343 ASTIEKDIKKSGNP
-357 AALADYTSQVKRIN
+357 AALADFNTKVKRIN
-371 RTVMPQID
+371 RTVMPQVD

-386 SVGMANSSAAVRG
+386 SVGWANASANVRG

-412 SFNDVPVA
+412 SFNDVPIS

-431 MQAMLGALKG
+431 MQAVLGAMKG
-441 RLTRY
+441 RFTRY
-446 NSEEQKEILSSIGV
+446 TSAEQKEILSSIGV
-460 YSDGMTQEIVRRM
+460 YSDAMTQEIIRRI

-499 TESGRNSNALM
+499 TESGRNSNAMM

-516 QNAYLPH
+516 QNADQAHARLPE
-523 SGLSDD
+523 D
-529 LRRVLDLHGIGER
+529 LRRVLDLHDIGDR
-542 EWDIYRNMD
+542 EWEIFRHMD

-570 DDVIAGYVES
+570 DDVISGYVQS
-580 KGLKPTER
+580 KGLTPTER
-588 AITDARDQL
+588 AISDARDQL
-597 ESQLRGYILDRLN
+597 EGQLRGYILDRLN

-617 ERTQA
+617 DRTQA

-630 GTAIG
+630 GTVAG
-635 EAVRFA
+635 EAIRFA

-650 FMQNVMGREVF
+650 FMQNVLGREVF

-676 SLTNALLRNG
+676 SMTNALMRNG
-686 NGAFLGAA
+686 SGAFIGAA

-699 ATMFGYISMQTK
+699 ATLFGYTSMQAK
-711 LMLKG
+711 LLLKG
-716 QTPRPANAKTF
+716 QTPRPADPKTF

-752 AGPVTSLMGPAASNA
+752 VGPVTSLMGPAASNA
-767 DSIVKL
+767 DSIITL
-773 LQQTSRGDADLGDWY
+773 LQSTTRGDADLGDWY
-788 RTALDNT
+788 RTSLDNT

-846 MIGK
+846 MLGK

>member
-1 MATNEFLTQ
+1 MANEFLTQ
-10 CERTV
+10 CEMTV

-20 RDLSADEMEG
+20 RKLSEDEMSS
-30 LVRDMNDTTRRIL
+30 LVRDMNDVTNRIL
-43 ASNEALSL
+43 AGNEALSL

-63 NAHALAKQIEAR
+63 NRDQLAKVIEAR

-103 EALLVGRNDART
+103 EAMLVGRNDART

-129 GKYQAGINYDFDRAG
+129 GKYNSGINYDFDQAG
-144 LVKFIASGSNDR
+144 LVKFISSGSNDR
-156 EIADAMWRIGRGES
+156 EIADAMWRIGRGQKL
-170 TDGMTRQSV
+170 DGMTWQSV
-179 SAAQIIMKWQES
+179 EAAKIISKWQES
-191 ARIDENRAGAWIR
+191 ARVDENRAGAWVG
-204 KEPGYI
+204 KVPGYI
-210 VRQSHDIMKIRAAG
+210 VRQSHDILKIRAAG
-224 YDAWRNAILPR
+224 YESWRNAILPR
-235 LDERTFDGVADR
+235 LDDATFDGITDR
-247 EQFLLNVYNGLAS
+247 EQFLKNVYDGLAS
-260 GVHLTSEKPD
+260 GVHLSADKPD
-270 WMSGFKGSANAARR
+270 WMNGFKGSQNAAKR
-284 ASQERVLHFKDGIA
+284 ASQERVLHFKDGVS

-313 AMFGGLNSAA
+313 ALFGGLNNAA
-323 RNTGMMRVLGTNP
+323 RTTGMMRVLGTNP
-336 QNMFTYL
+336 QNMFKYL
-343 SDTIAEDIRKTGNP
+343 VDTISEDLRGTASP
-357 AALADYTSQVKRIN
+357 AAQADFASKVKRLI
-371 RTVMPQID
+371 RTTMPQID

-386 SVGMANSSAAVRG
+386 SVGMANASAGIRG

-412 SFNDVPVA
+412 SFNDVPIS

-431 MQAMLGALKG
+431 MQAVLGAMKG
-441 RLTRY
+441 RFTRY
-446 NSEEQKEILSSIGV
+446 NNAEQKEILSSIGV
-460 YSDGMTQEIVRRM
+460 YSDAMTQEIIRRI
-473 SGDDSLTG
+473 SGDDTLTG

-499 TESGRNSNALM
+499 TESGRNSNAMM

-516 QNAYLPH
+516 KNADHTYSQLPE
-523 SGLSDD
+523 D
-529 LRRVLDLHGIGER
+529 LRRVLDIHGIGDA
-542 EWDIYRNMD
+542 EWNIYRNMD

-562 TSGIRGVP
+562 SSGIRGVP
-570 DDVIAGYVES
+570 DEVIASYVEG
-580 KGLKPTER
+580 KGMKVTER
-588 AITDARDQL
+588 SVADARDTL
-597 ESQLRGYILDRLN
+597 EGQLRGYVLDRLN

-622 FMKMGTVP
+622 FMKMGTIP
-630 GTAIG
+630 GTVTG
-635 EAVRFA
+635 EAIRFA

-650 FMQNVMGREVF
+650 FMQNVLGREVF

-671 ESKTT
+671 ESKTA
-676 SLTNALLRNG
+676 SLTNALFRNG
-686 NGAFLGAA
+686 KGAFMGAA

-699 ATMFGYISMQTK
+699 ATLFGYVSMQTK

-716 QTPRPANAKTF
+716 QTPRPPDAKTF
-727 LAAAAQGGGLGIL
+727 MAAAAQGGGLGIL

-767 DSIVKL
+767 DSIITL
-773 LQQTSRGDADLGDWY
+773 LQQTTRGDADLGDWY
-788 RTALDNT
+788 RTSLDNT

-837 DFLIPPSQF
+837 TFMLPPSQF
-846 MIGK
+846 MLGR

>member
-1 MATNEFLTQ
+1 MANEFLTQ
-10 CERTV
+10 CEMTV

-20 RDLSADEMEG
+20 RKLSEDEMES
-30 LVRDMNDTTRRIL
+30 LVRDMNDTTNRIL
-43 ASNEALSL
+43 AGNEALTL
-51 EEAAMRAAEELS
+51 EEAAMRAAQELG
-63 NAHALAKQIEAR
+63 NRDQLAKVIEAR

-85 QRLGELRTTWKD
+85 QRLGELRRTWKD

-103 EALLVGRNDART
+103 EAMLVGRNDART
-115 GSRRSVA
+115 GSRRSVS

-129 GKYQAGINYDFDRAG
+129 GKYHAGINYDFDQAG

-156 EIADAMWRIGRGES
+156 EIADAMWRIGRGQK
-170 TDGMTRQSV
+170 TDGMTPQSV
-179 SAAQIIMKWQES
+179 SAAKIIMKWQET
-191 ARIDENRAGAWIR
+191 ARVDENRAGAWIG
-204 KEPGYI
+204 KMPGYI
-210 VRQSHDIMKIRAAG
+210 VRQSHDILKIRAAG
-224 YDAWRNAILPR
+224 YESWRNAILPR
-235 LDERTFDGVADR
+235 LDDATFDGITDR
-247 EQFLLNVYNGLAS
+247 EGFLRGVYDGLAS
-260 GVHLTSEKPD
+260 GVHLTSENPD
-270 WMSGFKGSANAARR
+270 WMNGFKGSANAAKR
-284 ASQERVLHFKDGIA
+284 ASQERVLHFKDGVN
-298 WHEYNQQF
+298 WHEYNEQF

-313 AMFGGLNSAA
+313 AVFGGLNSAA
-323 RNTGMMRVLGTNP
+323 RTTGMMRVLGTNP
-336 QNMFTYL
+336 QNMFKYL
-343 SDTIAEDIRKTGNP
+343 TDTIAKDVRKQSNP
-357 AALADYTSQVKRIN
+357 AALADFMTKVRRLN
-371 RTVMPQID
+371 RTVMPQVD

-386 SVGMANSSAAVRG
+386 SVGWANASANVRG

-412 SFNDVPVA
+412 SFNDVPIS

-431 MQAMLGALKG
+431 MQALTGAMKG
-441 RLTRY
+441 RFSRY
-446 NSEEQKEILSSIGV
+446 TSDEQKEILSSIGV
-460 YSDGMTQEIVRRM
+460 YSDTMTQEIIRRM
-473 SGDDSLTG
+473 SGDDSMSG

-499 TESGRNSNALM
+499 TESGRNSNAMM

-516 QNAYLPH
+516 KNADQQFTALPE
-523 SGLSDD
+523 D
-529 LRRVLDLHGIGER
+529 LRRVLDLHGIGDA
-542 EWDIYRNMD
+542 EWNIYRSMD

-562 TSGIRGVP
+562 TSGIRAVP
-570 DDVIAGYVES
+570 DEVIGDYVAS
-580 KGLKPTER
+580 KGLKVTER
-588 AITDARDQL
+588 SIADARETL

-617 ERTQA
+617 DRTQA

-630 GTAIG
+630 GTVAG

-650 FMQNVMGREVF
+650 FMQNVLGREVF

-671 ESKTT
+671 ESKTG

-686 NGAFLGAA
+686 KGAFLGAA

-699 ATMFGYISMQTK
+699 ATMFGYISMQAK

-716 QTPRPANAKTF
+716 QTPRPADAKTF
-727 LAAAAQGGGLGIL
+727 LAAASQGGGLGIL

-767 DSIVKL
+767 DSIITL
-773 LQQTSRGDADLGDWY
+773 LQQTTRGDADLGDWY
-788 RTALDNT
+788 RTTLDNT

-846 MIGK
+846 MLGK

>member
-1 MATNEFLTQ
+1 MANEFLTQ
-10 CERTV
+10 CEMTV

-20 RDLSADEMEG
+20 RKLSDQEMES
-30 LVRDMNDTTRRIL
+30 LIKDMNDTTNRLL
-43 ASNEALSL
+43 AGNEALSL

-63 NAHALAKQIEAR
+63 NRDHLAKVIDAR
-75 NKAINTRIAA
+75 NKAINMRIAA

-103 EALLVGRNDART
+103 EAMLVGRNDART
-115 GSRRSVA
+115 SSRRSVA

-129 GKYQAGINYDFDRAG
+129 GKYNSGINYDFDKAG
-144 LVKFIASGSNDR
+144 LVKFISSGSNDR
-156 EIADAMWRIGRGES
+156 EIADAMWRIGRGQKL
-170 TDGMTRQSV
+170 DGMTWQSV
-179 SAAQIIMKWQES
+179 EAAKIISKWQES
-191 ARIDENRAGAWIR
+191 ARVDENRAGAWIG
-204 KEPGYI
+204 KVPGYI
-210 VRQSHDIMKIRAAG
+210 VRQSHDILKIRAAG
-224 YDAWRNAILPR
+224 YESWRNAILPR
-235 LDERTFDGVADR
+235 LDDVTFDGITDR
-247 EQFLLNVYNGLAS
+247 EQFLKNVYDGLAS
-260 GVHLTSEKPD
+260 GVHLSADKPD
-270 WMSGFKGSANAARR
+270 WMNGFKGSQNTAKR
-284 ASQERVLHFKDGIA
+284 ASQERVLHFKDGVS

-313 AMFGGLNSAA
+313 ALFGGLNNAA
-323 RNTGMMRVLGTNP
+323 RTTGMMRVLGTNP
-336 QNMFTYL
+336 QNMFKYL
-343 SDTIAEDIRKTGNP
+343 SDTISEDLRGSASP
-357 AALADYTSQVKRIN
+357 AAQADFASKVKRLN
-371 RTVMPQID
+371 RTTMPQID

-386 SVGMANSSAAVRG
+386 SVGMANASAGIRG

-412 SFNDVPVA
+412 SFNDVPIS

-431 MQAMLGALKG
+431 MQAVLGAMKG
-441 RLTRY
+441 RFTRY
-446 NSEEQKEILSSIGV
+446 NSAEQKEILSSIGV
-460 YSDGMTQEIVRRM
+460 YSDAMTQEIIRRI
-473 SGDDSLTG
+473 SGDDTLTG

-499 TESGRNSNALM
+499 TESGRNSNAMM

-516 QNAYLPH
+516 KNADHTYSQLPE
-523 SGLSDD
+523 D
-529 LRRVLDLHGIGER
+529 LRRVLDIHGIGDA
-542 EWDIYRNMD
+542 EWNIYRNMD

-562 TSGIRGVP
+562 SSGIRGVP
-570 DDVIAGYVES
+570 DEVIASYVEW
-580 KGLKPTER
+580 KGMKVTER
-588 AITDARDQL
+588 SVADARDTL
-597 ESQLRGYILDRLN
+597 EGQLRGYVLDRLN

-630 GTAIG
+630 GTVAG
-635 EAVRFA
+635 EAIRFA

-650 FMQNVMGREVF
+650 FMQNVLGREVF

-671 ESKTT
+671 ESKAA
-676 SLTNALLRNG
+676 SLTNALFRNG
-686 NGAFLGAA
+686 KGAFMGAA

-699 ATMFGYISMQTK
+699 ATLFGYVSMQTK

-716 QTPRPANAKTF
+716 QTPRPPDAKTF
-727 LAAAAQGGGLGIL
+727 MAAAAQGGGLGIL

-767 DSIVKL
+767 DSIITL
-773 LQQTSRGDADLGDWY
+773 LQQTTRGDADLGDWY

-837 DFLIPPSQF
+837 DFLVPPSQF
-846 MIGK
+846 MLGR

>member
-1 MATNEFLTQ
+1 MANEFLTQ
-10 CERTV
+10 CEMTV

-20 RDLSADEMEG
+20 RKLSEDEMSS
-30 LVRDMNDTTRRIL
+30 LVRDMNDVTNRIL
-43 ASNEALSL
+43 AGNEALSL

-63 NAHALAKQIEAR
+63 NREQLAKVIEAR

-85 QRLGELRTTWKD
+85 QRLRELRTTWKD

-103 EALLVGRNDART
+103 EAMLVGRNDARS

-122 SEVAQLR
+122 SEIAQLR
-129 GKYQAGINYDFDRAG
+129 GKYNSGINYDFDRAG

-156 EIADAMWRIGRGES
+156 EIADAMWRIGRGQKL
-170 TDGMTRQSV
+170 DGMTWQSV
-179 SAAQIIMKWQES
+179 EAAKIISKWQES
-191 ARIDENRAGAWIR
+191 ARVDENRAGAWVG
-204 KEPGYI
+204 KVPGYI
-210 VRQSHDIMKIRAAG
+210 VRQSHDILKIRAAG
-224 YDAWRNAILPR
+224 YESWRNAILPR
-235 LDERTFDGVADR
+235 LDDVTFDGITDR
-247 EQFLLNVYNGLAS
+247 EQFLKNVYEGLAS
-260 GVHLTSEKPD
+260 GVHLSADKPD
-270 WMSGFKGSANAARR
+270 WMNGFKGSQNAAKR
-284 ASQERVLHFKDGIA
+284 ASQERVLHFKDGVS

-313 AMFGGLNSAA
+313 ALFGGLNNAA
-323 RNTGMMRVLGTNP
+323 RTTGMMRVLGTNP
-336 QNMFTYL
+336 QNMFKYL
-343 SDTIAEDIRKTGNP
+343 ADTISEDLRGTASP
-357 AALADYTSQVKRIN
+357 AARADFASKVKRLN
-371 RTVMPQID
+371 RTTMPQID
-379 GSLNIPG
+379 GSLDIPG
-386 SVGMANSSAAVRG
+386 SVGMANVSAGIRG

-412 SFNDVPVA
+412 SFNDVPIS

-431 MQAMLGALKG
+431 MQAVLGAMKG
-441 RLTRY
+441 RFTRY
-446 NSEEQKEILSSIGV
+446 NSAEQKEILSSIGV
-460 YSDGMTQEIVRRM
+460 YSDAMTQEIIRRI
-473 SGDDSLTG
+473 SGDDTLTG

-499 TESGRNSNALM
+499 TESGRNSNAMM

-516 QNAYLPH
+516 KNADHTYSQLPE
-523 SGLSDD
+523 D
-529 LRRVLDLHGIGER
+529 LRRVLDIHGIGDA
-542 EWDIYRNMD
+542 EWNIYRNMD

-562 TSGIRGVP
+562 SSGIRGVP
-570 DDVIAGYVES
+570 DDVIASYVEG
-580 KGLKPTER
+580 KGMKVTER
-588 AITDARDQL
+588 SVADARDTL
-597 ESQLRGYILDRLN
+597 EGQLRGYVLDRLN

-622 FMKMGTVP
+622 FMKMGTIP
-630 GTAIG
+630 GTVAG
-635 EAVRFA
+635 EAIRFA

-650 FMQNVMGREVF
+650 FMQNVLGREVF

-671 ESKTT
+671 ESKTA
-676 SLTNALLRNG
+676 SLTNALLSNG
-686 NGAFLGAA
+686 KGAFIGAA

-699 ATMFGYISMQTK
+699 ATLFGYVSMQTK

-716 QTPRPANAKTF
+716 QTPRPADAKTF
-727 LAAAAQGGGLGIL
+727 MAAAAQGGGLGIL

-767 DSIVKL
+767 DSIITL
-773 LQQTSRGDADLGDWY
+773 LQQTTRGDAALGDWY

-837 DFLIPPSQF
+837 DFLVPPSQF
-846 MIGK
+846 ILGR

>member
-1 MATNEFLTQ
+1 MAANDFLTQ

-15 NTAAG
+15 NAAAG
-20 RDLSADEMEG
+20 RDLSPDEMET
-30 LVRDMNDTTRRIL
+30 LVRDMRNTTERIM
-43 ASNEALSL
+43 AGNEALSL
-51 EEAAMRAAEELS
+51 KEAALRAAEELS
-63 NAHALAKQIEAR
+63 NADVLAKQIEAR

-115 GSRRSVA
+115 GSRRSVS

-129 GKYQAGINYDFDRAG
+129 GKYHAGINYDFDRAD

-156 EIADAMWRIGRGES
+156 EIADAMWRIGRGEK
-170 TDGMTRQSV
+170 TDGMTQQSV
-179 SAAQIIMKWQES
+179 SAAKIIMKWQET
-191 ARIDENRAGAWIR
+191 ARVDENRAGAWIG
-204 KEPGYI
+204 KMPGYI
-210 VRQSHDIMKIRAAG
+210 VRQSHDIMKIRASG
-224 YDAWRNAILPR
+224 FDAWRNAILPR
-235 LDERTFDGVADR
+235 LDERTFDGVSDR
-247 EQFLLNVYNGLAS
+247 DQFMRSVYNGLAS

-270 WMSGFKGSANAARR
+270 WMNGFKGSANAAKR
-284 ASQERVLHFKDGIA
+284 ASQERVLHFKDGIS

-306 GTGSLRE
+306 GTSSLRE
-313 AMFGGLNSAA
+313 AVFGGLNSAA
-323 RNTGMMRVLGTNP
+323 RNTGIMRVLGTNP
-336 QNMFTYL
+336 GNMFKYL
-343 SDTIAEDIRKTGNP
+343 TDTIANDVSKSGNP
-357 AALADYTSQVKRIN
+357 AALADYMTKVRRLN
-371 RTVMPQID
+371 RTVMPQVD

-386 SVGMANSSAAVRG
+386 SVGWADASANVRG

-412 SFNDVPVA
+412 SFNDVPIS

-431 MQAMLGALKG
+431 MQAVLGAMKG
-441 RLTRY
+441 RFTRY
-446 NSEEQKEILSSIGV
+446 TSAEQKEILSSIGV
-460 YSDGMTQEIVRRM
+460 YSDAMTQEIIRRI

-499 TESGRNSNALM
+499 TESGRNSNAMM

-516 QNAYLPH
+516 QNADQAHARLPE
-523 SGLSDD
+523 D
-529 LRRVLDLHGIGER
+529 LRRVLGLHGIGDR
-542 EWDIYRNMD
+542 EWEIFRHMD

-570 DDVIAGYVES
+570 DDVISGYVQS

-588 AITDARDQL
+588 AISDARDQL
-597 ESQLRGYILDRLN
+597 EGQLRGYILDRLN

-617 ERTQA
+617 DRTQA

-630 GTAIG
+630 GTVAG
-635 EAVRFA
+635 EAIRFA

-650 FMQNVMGREVF
+650 FMQNVLGREVF

-676 SLTNALLRNG
+676 SMTNALMRNG
-686 NGAFLGAA
+686 SGTFIGAA

-699 ATMFGYISMQTK
+699 ATLFGYTSMQAK
-711 LMLKG
+711 LLLKG
-716 QTPRPANAKTF
+716 QTPRPADAKTF

-767 DSIVKL
+767 DSVITL
-773 LQQTSRGDADLGDWY
+773 LQSTTRGDADLGDWY
-788 RTALDNT
+788 RTSLDNT

-846 MIGK
+846 MLGK

>member
-1 MATNEFLTQ
+1 MANEFLTQ
-10 CERTV
+10 CEMTV
-15 NTAAG
+15 NAAAG
-20 RDLSADEMEG
+20 RKLSEQEMES
-30 LVRDMNDTTRRIL
+30 LVKDMNDTTNRIL
-43 ASNEALSL
+43 AGNEALSL
-51 EEAAMRAAEELS
+51 EEAALRAAEELS
-63 NAHALAKQIEAR
+63 NRDQLAKVIEAR

-103 EALLVGRNDART
+103 EAMLVGRNDART

-129 GKYQAGINYDFDRAG
+129 GKYNSGINYDFDQAG
-144 LVKFIASGSNDR
+144 LVKFISSGSNDR
-156 EIADAMWRIGRGES
+156 EIADAMWRIGRDQKL
-170 TDGMTRQSV
+170 DGMTQQSID
-179 SAAQIIMKWQES
+179 AAKIIMKWQES
-191 ARIDENRAGAWIR
+191 ARIDQNRAGAWVG
-204 KEPGYI
+204 KVPGYI
-210 VRQSHDIMKIRAAG
+210 VRQSHDILKIRAAG
-224 YDAWRNAILPR
+224 YESWRSTILPR
-235 LDERTFDGVADR
+235 LDDVTFDGVTDR
-247 EQFLLNVYNGLAS
+247 EQFLKNVYDGLAS
-260 GVHLTSEKPD
+260 GIHLSGDKPD
-270 WMSGFKGSANAARR
+270 WMNGFKGSQNAAKR
-284 ASQERVLHFKDGIA
+284 ASQERVLHFKDGVS

-306 GTGSLRE
+306 GSGSLRE
-313 AMFGGLNSAA
+313 ALFGGLNNAA
-323 RNTGMMRVLGTNP
+323 RTTGMMRVLGTNP
-336 QNMFTYL
+336 QNMFKYL
-343 SDTIAEDIRKTGNP
+343 ADTIAEDLRGTASP
-357 AALADYTSQVKRIN
+357 EAQADFASKVRRLN
-371 RTVMPQID
+371 RTTMPQID

-386 SVGMANSSAAVRG
+386 SVGMANVSAGIRG

-412 SFNDVPVA
+412 SFNDVPIS

-431 MQAMLGALKG
+431 MGAVLTAMKG
-441 RLTRY
+441 RFSRY
-446 NSEEQKEILSSIGV
+446 NSAEQKEILSSIGV
-460 YSDGMTQEIVRRM
+460 YSDSMTQEIIRRI
-473 SGDDSLTG
+473 SGDDTLTG

-499 TESGRNSNALM
+499 IESGRNSNAMM

-516 QNAYLPH
+516 KNAEHTYAQLPE
-523 SGLSDD
+523 D
-529 LRRVLDLHGIGER
+529 LRRVLDLHGIGDP
-542 EWDIYRNMD
+542 EWEIYRKMD
-551 MADSEGRKFMT
+551 MADAEGRQFMT
-562 TSGIRGVP
+562 SSGIRGVP
-570 DDVIAGYVES
+570 DDVIASYVEG
-580 KGLKPTER
+580 KGMKVTDR
-588 AITDARDQL
+588 SIADARDTL
-597 ESQLRGYILDRLN
+597 EGQLRGYVLDRLN

-650 FMQNVMGREVF
+650 FMQNVLGREVF

-686 NGAFLGAA
+686 KGAFVGAA

-699 ATMFGYISMQTK
+699 ATLFGYISMQSK

-716 QTPRPANAKTF
+716 QTPRPADAKTF
-727 LAAAAQGGGLGIL
+727 LAASSQGGGLGIL
-740 GDFMFGEVNRMG
+740 GDFMFGQVNRMG
-752 AGPVTSLMGPAASNA
+752 AGAVTSLMGPAASNA
-767 DSIVKL
+767 DAIITL
-773 LQQTSRGDADLGDWY
+773 LQQTTRGDAKLGDWY

-828 RRVEREQGN
+828 RRVERDQGN
-837 DFLIPPSQF
+837 QFLIPPSQF
-846 MIGK
+846 MLGK

>member
-1 MATNEFLTQ
+1 MANEFLTQ
-10 CERTV
+10 CEMTV

-20 RDLSADEMEG
+20 RKLSEDEMSS
-30 LVRDMNDTTRRIL
+30 LVRDMNDVTNRIL
-43 ASNEALSL
+43 AGNEALSL

-63 NAHALAKQIEAR
+63 NRDQLAKVIEAR

-103 EALLVGRNDART
+103 EAMLVGRNDART

-129 GKYQAGINYDFDRAG
+129 GKYNSGINYDFDQAG
-144 LVKFIASGSNDR
+144 LVKFISSGSNDR
-156 EIADAMWRIGRGES
+156 EIADAMWRIGRGQKL
-170 TDGMTRQSV
+170 DGMTWQSV
-179 SAAQIIMKWQES
+179 EAAKIISKWQES
-191 ARIDENRAGAWIR
+191 ARADENRAGAWVG
-204 KEPGYI
+204 KVPGYI
-210 VRQSHDIMKIRAAG
+210 VRQSHDILKIRAAG
-224 YDAWRNAILPR
+224 YESWRNAILPR
-235 LDERTFDGVADR
+235 LDDATFDGITDR
-247 EQFLLNVYNGLAS
+247 EQFLKNVYDGLAS
-260 GVHLTSEKPD
+260 GVHLSADKPD
-270 WMSGFKGSANAARR
+270 WMNGFKGSQNAAKR
-284 ASQERVLHFKDGIA
+284 ASQERVLHFKDGVS

-313 AMFGGLNSAA
+313 ALFGGLNNAA
-323 RNTGMMRVLGTNP
+323 RTTGMMRVLGTNP
-336 QNMFTYL
+336 QNMFKYL
-343 SDTIAEDIRKTGNP
+343 VDTISEDLRGTASP
-357 AALADYTSQVKRIN
+357 AAQADFASKVKRLI
-371 RTVMPQID
+371 RTTMPQID

-386 SVGMANSSAAVRG
+386 SVGMANASAGIRG

-412 SFNDVPVA
+412 SFNDVPIS

-431 MQAMLGALKG
+431 MQAVLGAMKG
-441 RLTRY
+441 RFTRY
-446 NSEEQKEILSSIGV
+446 NNAEQKEILSSIGV
-460 YSDGMTQEIVRRM
+460 YSDAMTQEIIRRI
-473 SGDDSLTG
+473 SGDDTLNG

-499 TESGRNSNALM
+499 TESGRNSNAMM

-516 QNAYLPH
+516 KNADHTYSQLPE
-523 SGLSDD
+523 D
-529 LRRVLDLHGIGER
+529 LRRVLDIHGIGDA
-542 EWDIYRNMD
+542 EWNIYRNMD

-562 TSGIRGVP
+562 SSGIRGVP
-570 DDVIAGYVES
+570 DEVIASYVEG
-580 KGLKPTER
+580 KGMKVTER
-588 AITDARDQL
+588 SVADARDTL
-597 ESQLRGYILDRLN
+597 EGQLRGYVLDRLN

-622 FMKMGTVP
+622 FMKMGTIP
-630 GTAIG
+630 GTVAG
-635 EAVRFA
+635 EAIRFA

-650 FMQNVMGREVF
+650 FMQNVLGREVF

-671 ESKTT
+671 ESKTA
-676 SLTNALLRNG
+676 SLTNALFRNG
-686 NGAFLGAA
+686 KGAFMGAA

-699 ATMFGYISMQTK
+699 ATLFGYVSMQTK

-716 QTPRPANAKTF
+716 QTPRPPDAKTF
-727 LAAAAQGGGLGIL
+727 MAAAAQGGGLGIL

-767 DSIVKL
+767 DSIITL
-773 LQQTSRGDADLGDWY
+773 LQQTTRGDADLGDWY
-788 RTALDNT
+788 RTSLDNT

-837 DFLIPPSQF
+837 TFMLPPSQF
-846 MIGK
+846 MLGR

>member
-1 MATNEFLTQ
+1 MSNEFLTQ
-10 CERTV
+10 CEMTV
-15 NTAAG
+15 NAAAG
-20 RDLSADEMEG
+20 RKLSETEMES
-30 LVRDMNDTTRRIL
+30 LVRDMNDTTNRIL

-51 EEAAMRAAEELS
+51 EEAALRAAEELTS
-63 NAHALAKQIEAR
+63 AEKLAKVIEAR

-85 QRLGELRTTWKD
+85 QRLSEARSTWKD
-97 RPDIGL
+97 RPDIFF
-103 EALLVGRNDART
+103 EAMLVGRNDART

-129 GKYQAGINYDFDRAG
+129 GKYHAGINYDMDQAG

-156 EIADAMWRIGRGES
+156 EIADAMWRIGRGMK
-170 TDGMTRQSV
+170 TDGMTSQSV
-179 SAAQIIMKWQES
+179 SAAQIIMKWQEI

-210 VRQSHDIMKIRAAG
+210 VRQSHDILKIRSAG
-224 YDAWRNAILPR
+224 YEVWRDAILPR
-235 LDERTFDGVADR
+235 LDERTFNGVSDR
-247 EQFLLNVYNGLAS
+247 ENFMNNVYKGLAS
-260 GVHLTSEKPD
+260 GIHLTSEKPD
-270 WMSGFKGSANAARR
+270 WMNGFKGSQNAAKR
-284 ASQERVLHFKDGIA
+284 ASQERVLHFKDGVS

-313 AMFGGLNSAA
+313 AIFGGLNSAA
-323 RNTGMMRVLGTNP
+323 RTTGMMRVLGTNP
-336 QNMFTYL
+336 QNMFKYL
-343 SDTIAEDIRKTGNP
+343 TDTIADDVRNAGNP
-357 AALADYTSQVKRIN
+357 AALADYMTQVRRLN
-371 RTVMPQID
+371 RNTMPQVD

-386 SVGMANSSAAVRG
+386 SVGLANTSSTIRG
-399 WLRMSQLG
+399 WLRMTQLG

-420 ATEMRYQGQNF
+420 ATEMRYQGRNF
-431 MQAMLGALKG
+431 MDALLTSMKG
-441 RLTRY
+441 RFAKYT
-446 NSEEQKEILSSIGV
+446 SEEQKGILSSVGI
-460 YSDGMTQEIVRRM
+460 YSDSMTQEVIRRI
-473 SGDDSLTG
+473 SGDDTLTG

-499 TESGRNSNALM
+499 TESGRNSNAMM

-516 QNAYLPH
+516 QNAELPH
-523 SGLSDD
+523 ARLNDD
-529 LRRVLDLHGIGER
+529 LRRVLDLHGIGEK
-542 EWDIYRNMD
+542 EWDLLRSME
-551 MADSEGRKFMT
+551 MTSSEGRKFMAG
-562 TSGIRGVP
+562 SGIRGIP
-570 DDVIAGYVES
+570 DEHIATYVES
-580 KGLKPTER
+580 KGLKATDR
-588 AITDARDQL
+588 VIMDAREAL
-597 ESQLRGYILDRLN
+597 EGQLRGYVLDRVN

-617 ERTQA
+617 ERTLA
-622 FMKMGTVP
+622 LMKMGTVP
-630 GTAIG
+630 GTVPG
-635 EAVRFA
+635 EAIRFA

-686 NGAFLGAA
+686 KGAFMGAA

-699 ATMFGYISMQTK
+699 ATMFGYISLQTK

-716 QTPRPANAKTF
+716 QTPRPADAKTF
-727 LAAAAQGGGLGIL
+727 LASAAQGGGLGIL

-752 AGPVTSLMGPAASNA
+752 AGPITSLMGPAASNA
-767 DSIVKL
+767 DSIMTL
-773 LQQTSRGDADLGDWY
+773 LQQSTRGDAKLGDFY

-795 PFLNVFWLRTAMNG
+795 PFLNIFWLRTAMNG

-828 RRVEREQGN
+828 RRVQREQGN
-837 DFLIPPSQF
+837 EFLIPPSQF
-846 MIGK
+846 MLGK

>member
-1 MATNEFLTQ
+1 MAANEFLTQ

-15 NTAAG
+15 NSAAG
-20 RDLSADEMEG
+20 RDLSPDEMES
-30 LVRDMNDTTRRIL
+30 LVRDMRDTTERIM

-51 EEAAMRAAEELS
+51 EEAALRAAEELS
-63 NAHALAKQIEAR
+63 NADVLAKQIEAR

-103 EALLVGRNDART
+103 EAMLVGRNDART
-115 GSRRSVA
+115 GSRRSVS

-129 GKYQAGINYDFDRAG
+129 GKYHAGINYDFDRAD

-156 EIADAMWRIGRGES
+156 EIADAMWRIGRGET

-179 SAAQIIMKWQES
+179 AAAQIISKWQES

-210 VRQSHDIMKIRAAG
+210 VRQSHDIMKIRASG
-224 YDAWRNAILPR
+224 FDAWRNAILPR
-235 LDERTFDGVADR
+235 LDERTFDGVNDR
-247 EQFLLNVYNGLAS
+247 DQFMRNIYNGLAS

-270 WMSGFKGSANAARR
+270 WMNGFKGSANTAKR
-284 ASQERVLHFKDGIA
+284 ASQERVLHFKDGIS

-313 AMFGGLNSAA
+313 AVFGGLNSAA
-323 RNTGMMRVLGTNP
+323 RNTGMMRILGTNP
-336 QNMFTYL
+336 ENMFKYL
-343 SDTIAEDIRKTGNP
+343 TDTIADDVSKSGNP
-357 AALADYTSQVKRIN
+357 AALADYMTKVRRIN
-371 RTVMPQID
+371 RTVMPQVD

-386 SVGMANSSAAVRG
+386 SVGWANASANVRG

-412 SFNDVPVA
+412 SFNDVPIS

-431 MQAMLGALKG
+431 MQAVLGAMKG
-441 RLTRY
+441 RFTRY
-446 NSEEQKEILSSIGV
+446 TSAEQKEILSSIGV
-460 YSDGMTQEIVRRM
+460 YSDTMTQEIIRRI

-499 TESGRNSNALM
+499 TESGRNSNAMM

-516 QNAYLPH
+516 QNADQAHARLPE
-523 SGLSDD
+523 D
-529 LRRVLDLHGIGER
+529 LRRVLDLHGIGDR
-542 EWDIYRNMD
+542 EWEIFRHMD

-570 DDVIAGYVES
+570 DDVISGYVQS

-588 AITDARDQL
+588 AISDARDQL
-597 ESQLRGYILDRLN
+597 EGQLRGYILDRLN

-617 ERTQA
+617 DRTQA

-630 GTAIG
+630 GTVAG
-635 EAVRFA
+635 EAIRFA

-650 FMQNVMGREVF
+650 FMQNVLGREVF

-676 SLTNALLRNG
+676 SMTNALMRNG
-686 NGAFLGAA
+686 SGAFMGAA

-699 ATMFGYISMQTK
+699 ATLFGYTSMQAK
-711 LMLKG
+711 LLLKG
-716 QTPRPANAKTF
+716 QTPRPADAKTF

-767 DSIVKL
+767 DSIITL
-773 LQQTSRGDADLGDWY
+773 LQSTTRGDADLGDWY

-837 DFLIPPSQF
+837 EFLIPPSHF
-846 MIGK
+846 MLGK

>member
-1 MATNEFLTQ
+1 MANEFLTQ
-10 CERTV
+10 CEMTV

-20 RDLSADEMEG
+20 RKLSEDEMSS
-30 LVRDMNDTTRRIL
+30 LVRDMNDVTNRIL
-43 ASNEALSL
+43 AGNEALSL
-51 EEAAMRAAEELS
+51 EEAAMRAADELS
-63 NAHALAKQIEAR
+63 NRDQLAKVIEAR

-103 EALLVGRNDART
+103 EAMLVGRNDART

-129 GKYQAGINYDFDRAG
+129 GKYNSGINYDFDQAG
-144 LVKFIASGSNDR
+144 LVKFISSGSNDR
-156 EIADAMWRIGRGES
+156 EIADAMWRIGRGQKL
-170 TDGMTRQSV
+170 DGMTWQSV
-179 SAAQIIMKWQES
+179 EAAKIISKWQES
-191 ARIDENRAGAWIR
+191 ARADENRAGAWVG
-204 KEPGYI
+204 KVPGYI
-210 VRQSHDIMKIRAAG
+210 VRQSHDILKIRAAG
-224 YDAWRNAILPR
+224 YESWRNAILPR
-235 LDERTFDGVADR
+235 LDDATFDGITDR
-247 EQFLLNVYNGLAS
+247 EQFLKNVYDGLAS
-260 GVHLTSEKPD
+260 GVHLSADKPD
-270 WMSGFKGSANAARR
+270 WMNGFKGSQNAAKR
-284 ASQERVLHFKDGIA
+284 ASQERVLHFKDGVS

-313 AMFGGLNSAA
+313 ALFGGLNNAA
-323 RNTGMMRVLGTNP
+323 RTTGMMRVLGTNP
-336 QNMFTYL
+336 QNMFKYL
-343 SDTIAEDIRKTGNP
+343 VDTISEDLRGTASP
-357 AALADYTSQVKRIN
+357 AAQADFASKVKRLI
-371 RTVMPQID
+371 RTTMPQID

-386 SVGMANSSAAVRG
+386 SVGMANASAGIRG

-412 SFNDVPVA
+412 SFNDVPIS

-431 MQAMLGALKG
+431 MQAVLGAMKG
-441 RLTRY
+441 RFTRY
-446 NSEEQKEILSSIGV
+446 NNAEQKEILSSIGV
-460 YSDGMTQEIVRRM
+460 YSDAMTQEIIRRI
-473 SGDDSLTG
+473 SGDDTLNG

-499 TESGRNSNALM
+499 TESGRNSNAMM

-516 QNAYLPH
+516 KNADHTYSQLPE
-523 SGLSDD
+523 D
-529 LRRVLDLHGIGER
+529 LRRVLDIHGIGDA
-542 EWDIYRNMD
+542 EWNIYRNMD

-562 TSGIRGVP
+562 SSGIRGVP
-570 DDVIAGYVES
+570 DEVIASYVEG
-580 KGLKPTER
+580 KGMKVTER
-588 AITDARDQL
+588 SVADARDTL
-597 ESQLRGYILDRLN
+597 EGQLRGYVLDRLN

-622 FMKMGTVP
+622 FMKMGTIP
-630 GTAIG
+630 GTVAG
-635 EAVRFA
+635 EAIRFA

-650 FMQNVMGREVF
+650 FMQNVLGREVF

-671 ESKTT
+671 ESKTA
-676 SLTNALLRNG
+676 SLTNALFRNG
-686 NGAFLGAA
+686 KGAFMGAA

-699 ATMFGYISMQTK
+699 ATLFGYVSMQTK

-716 QTPRPANAKTF
+716 QTPRPPDAKTF
-727 LAAAAQGGGLGIL
+727 MAAAAQGGGLGIL

-767 DSIVKL
+767 DSIITL
-773 LQQTSRGDADLGDWY
+773 LQQTTRGDADLGDWY
-788 RTALDNT
+788 RTSLDNT

-837 DFLIPPSQF
+837 TFMLPPSQF
-846 MIGK
+846 MLGR